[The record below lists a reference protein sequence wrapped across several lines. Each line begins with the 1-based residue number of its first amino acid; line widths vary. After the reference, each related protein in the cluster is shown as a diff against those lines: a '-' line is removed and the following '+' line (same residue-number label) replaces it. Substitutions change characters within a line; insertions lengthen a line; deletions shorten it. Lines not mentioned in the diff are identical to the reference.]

1 MFSKEEALWLGAKI
15 KTEIN
20 RAGMRQADFAKKM
33 GISPSR
39 LSNYINGL
47 RLPDFFTLCRMA
59 DLLNVPLDVF
69 SPEVYSGREETS
81 YILKVSGKCSVTLE
95 RVG

>member
-1 MFSKEEALWLGAKI
+1 MFEKDEAILLGGKI
-15 KTEIN
+15 KSEIAK
-20 RAGMRQADFAKKM
+20 AGLRQADFAKKL

-47 RLPDFFTLCRMA
+47 RLPDFFTLCRIA
-59 DLLNVPLDVF
+59 DTLNTPVDVF
-69 SPEVYSGREETS
+69 CPERPLKNDETS
-81 YILKVSGKCSVTLE
+81 YIIKISGKCSVSLE